1 MSTPVNDTKFQF
13 GIFVSFLATMIQQ
26 HQSNAVL
33 ATRELSRS
41 SSSSSTTQ
49 QQPQTTGAT
58 PVASRLGRRS
68 KKKSRQSEVSEIA
81 TTKNNPLLQ
90 SVIFKVSLR
99 LQLGLKKP
107 YFKTS
112 R

>member
-13 GIFVSFLATMIQQ
+13 GIFVLFLATIIQQ

-41 SSSSSTTQ
+41 SSSTTTQ